1 MHNKA
6 RDKQKFTVSV
16 SVSVCELYARAW
28 VGGLSQFNKKNNPK
42 IH

>member
-6 RDKQKFTVSV
+6 RDKQKFTV